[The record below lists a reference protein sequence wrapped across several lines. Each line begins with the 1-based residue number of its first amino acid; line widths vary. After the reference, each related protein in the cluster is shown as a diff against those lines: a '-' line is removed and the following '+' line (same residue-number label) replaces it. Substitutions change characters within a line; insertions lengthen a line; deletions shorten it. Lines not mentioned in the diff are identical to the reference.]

1 MTAAKGHKKQYTV
14 KAPHSPAVLPV
25 TEITGT
31 GPGPVFLITAG
42 IHGGE
47 YPGIAASLELAALLR
62 PEDIAG
68 KVILIHAVNQDRL
81 WERRT
86 EDNGRQEENL
96 NRAFPGN
103 PEGTPMERL
112 AHFLTEN
119 FIRKADFYADCHSGD
134 IHEDLC
140 AHTYYPKACR
150 EEVSRLSREM
160 AFCTDVPYIVP
171 SHALSGAYN
180 SAAAAGIPS
189 VLIEHGGNGL
199 CLDEDIRAFRNDL
212 LRLLR
217 RTGLLQGNCL
227 LPEPM
232 RETPREV
239 RRVIYPEADR
249 DCFWR
254 ITCRPGDFVRKGD
267 SIGYTT
273 DFFGSSKTVLTAEE
287 DGVILC
293 LNSSLALP
301 KHNFPVFYAV
311 L

>member
-1 MTAAKGHKKQYTV
+1 MTAAKGYKKQYTV
-14 KAPHSPAVLPV
+14 KAPHSPAILPV
-25 TEITGT
+25 TEIAGAA
-31 GPGPVFLITAG
+31 PGSAFLITAG

-62 PEDIAG
+62 PEDITG
-68 KVILIHAVNQDRL
+68 KVTIIHAVNQDRL
-81 WERRT
+81 WQRRT
-86 EDNGRQEENL
+86 EDNGRREENL

-103 PEGTPMERL
+103 PEGTPMEQL

-140 AHTYYPKACR
+140 SHVYYPKAC
-150 EEVSRLSREM
+150 EQEVSRLSRKM

-180 SAAAAGIPS
+180 SAAAAGVPS

-199 CLDEDIRAFRNDL
+199 CLDKDIRAFRNDL

-217 RTGLLQGNCL
+217 CTGLLRGSRL

-232 RETPREV
+232 QETPREV
-239 RRVIYPEADR
+239 QRVIYPEADR

-267 SIGYTT
+267 AIGYTT
-273 DFFGSSKTVLTAEE
+273 DFFGNNKTVLTAEE